1 MIGCVQFTPWPH
13 SERLI
18 NLNIPLKLE
27 DFLLKPDTLCVEMN
41 TAPAGLSDTVEN
53 VRELWGTWAGL
64 RLLSWEVRG
73 PQLSITH
80 PCIHSTQQ
88 PDIPSQTDTHRTGKV
103 TLVMMATSPSGG
115 INTSSD
121 PWTSVSKVHSGITE
135 FHGNIFSR
143 TFELLSNSHMQ
154 TQLTVVEWL
163 LLGRL
168 RSALLSIP
176 RHRRC
181 SLGDA
186 DGLEAEVT
194 VLVACGTH
202 ASHRQVELPIRTRT
216 DLVEPLGAAR
226 GPLAPESQLRQTH
239 SFRVEHNLLGRE
251 RDKTWSRGREHDKH
265 ETQMY
270 QMFQVLSLHR
280 KWSRHLPRLKSY
292 YDDLILSKP
301 ISSFHLGSG
310 DKYSLGT
317 GGKSFFFFFLLL
329 IALGQLGKCMMW
341 HSLKTFQSY
350 LAKINTI
357 FWFTLTLCSTLT
369 FNFSF
374 Y

>member
-1 MIGCVQFTPWPH
+1 MF
-13 SERLI
+13 
-18 NLNIPLKLE
+18 
-27 DFLLKPDTLCVEMN
+27 
-41 TAPAGLSDTVEN
+41 
-53 VRELWGTWAGL
+53 
-64 RLLSWEVRG
+64 
-73 PQLSITH
+73 
-80 PCIHSTQQ
+80 
-88 PDIPSQTDTHRTGKV
+88 
-103 TLVMMATSPSGG
+103 
-115 INTSSD
+115 
-121 PWTSVSKVHSGITE
+121 
-135 FHGNIFSR
+135 
-143 TFELLSNSHMQ
+143 
-154 TQLTVVEWL
+154 
-163 LLGRL
+163 
-168 RSALLSIP
+168 
-176 RHRRC
+176 
-181 SLGDA
+181 
-186 DGLEAEVT
+186 
-194 VLVACGTH
+194 VACGTH
-202 ASHRQVELPIRTRT
+202 ASHRQVELPIRTHT

-251 RDKTWSRGREHDKH
+251 RDKMWSRGREHDKH
-265 ETQMY
+265 ETQMH

-280 KWSRHLPRLKSY
+280 KWSRHLPRLKSH

-317 GGKSFFFFFLLL
+317 GGKSFFFLLL